1 MKTSLAVAAGHLELS
16 CLSRVTEA
24 TCGPVLIF
32 KNMVTEVKPPNRIN
46 SAALT
51 HLGHSTGL
59 PSPLCNC
66 IARAFDR
73 FRGGS
78 RGDGCTHRSGRP
90 ASPAGKHIPG
100 ETCRNRAPHCNQP
113 RIWLMGG
120 GGKGER
126 RGERERRMRGWRGE
140 SSKRTGRDEEER
152 ADAERREGQGGE
164 RGREDRGKE
173 KAEKRVKQEEK

>member
-1 MKTSLAVAAGHLELS
+1 MKTSFASRSRTSVAQLFIKGNKGS
-16 CLSRVTEA
+16 IWTYS
-24 TCGPVLIF
+24 LIF
-32 KNMVTEVKPPNRIN
+32 KNMVPEVNPSNRIN

-90 ASPAGKHIPG
+90 ASPAGKHIPW

-126 RGERERRMRGWRGE
+126 RRERD
-140 SSKRTGRDEEER
+140 KDEEVE
-152 ADAERREGQGGE
+152 EGI
-164 RGREDRGKE
+164 K
-173 KAEKRVKQEEK
+173 